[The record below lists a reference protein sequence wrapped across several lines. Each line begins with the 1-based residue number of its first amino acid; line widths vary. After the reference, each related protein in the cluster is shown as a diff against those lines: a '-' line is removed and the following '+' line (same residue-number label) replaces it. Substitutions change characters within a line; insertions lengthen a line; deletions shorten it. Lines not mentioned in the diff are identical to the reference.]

1 MHHTKV
7 AGERTHPILTFPDL
21 DEAIAFYEALG
32 FRRTYRQLRPNPYAV
47 VEFEDIIMHL
57 SGVEGFDPTTSLG
70 SVAVVVPD
78 AEALYAAFAAGL
90 RQAYGRLPSAGIPRI
105 LRPRRKQGTTA
116 GFTVVDVGGNWL
128 RVYRAGDSEDDGP
141 DRSRGLTRVVEVAAR
156 QGDSHGD
163 DAVALEVLD
172 RGLARHTDAP
182 AVERARA
189 LLYRAELLTRLGR
202 GDEAATALQSAQAG
216 LTEEDAAGLVNDL
229 AHAREV
235 IDSGR

>member
-1 MHHTKV
+1 V

-47 VEFEDIIMHL
+47 VEFEDIVVHL
-57 SGVEGFDPTTSLG
+57 SAVEGFDPATSFG
-70 SVAVVVPD
+70 SVVVVVPE
-78 AEALYAAFAAGL
+78 AEALYSAFAAGL
-90 RQAYGRLPSAGIPRI
+90 RQVYGRLPSAGIPRI

-128 RVYRAGDSEDDGP
+128 RIYRAGDSEDDGR
-141 DRSRGLTRVVEVAAR
+141 DRNKGLTRVVEVAAR
-156 QGDSHGD
+156 QGDAHGD
-163 DAVALEVLD
+163 DALALEVLE
-172 RGLARHTDAP
+172 RGLARHTDAL

-189 LLYRAELLTRLGR
+189 QLYRAELLTRLGR
-202 GDEAATALQSAQAG
+202 GDEAAAALHTAQAG
-216 LTEEDAAGLVNDL
+216 LTEEDVAALLDDL

-235 IDSGR
+235 VDSER